1 MPLNKSFLIVY
12 SAFIEKKLV
21 LAEKKYLWKK
31 YQYQKMYLSWKLY
44 KVTLWPKPHM
54 QSSVYTE
61 PLTFKYFV
69 RGWRDVLILTEN
81 VKELKFGR
89 DWEKAFGKN

>member
-1 MPLNKSFLIVY
+1 
-12 SAFIEKKLV
+12 
-21 LAEKKYLWKK
+21 
-31 YQYQKMYLSWKLY
+31 
-44 KVTLWPKPHM
+44 M